1 MPSTVVENEINEILV
16 AMLARIRIFAN
27 TFSNMAGAHKSIK
40 GHHTFFINR
49 PEFVGGTFDYMMMSE
64 VAPGI
69 YVLISGRETPAQKD
83 IIRRIFWFNAE
94 DYKALFNF

>member
-1 MPSTVVENEINEILV
+1 MSNGWTIGKVPPAIDDNDINDTLS
-16 AMLARIRIFAN
+16 AMFVRIRVFTNA
-27 TFSNMAGAHKSIK
+27 FSYTAGAHKSIK

-83 IIRRIFWFNAE
+83 IIRRIF
-94 DYKALFNF
+94 